1 VHIDDGG
8 ITGPTFFEHVRRL
21 RRPVLNSPKGQTTP
35 VPADLVARSV
45 VRPAPY
51 WTWSLV
57 SRRGE
62 ERATVLAVIE
72 ALAGDV
78 GPLGLDEGAWLPADD
93 PHREATL

>member
-1 VHIDDGG
+1 VVH
-8 ITGPTFFEHVRRL
+8 
-21 RRPVLNSPKGQTTP
+21 
-35 VPADLVARSV
+35 
-45 VRPAPY
+45 PAPH